1 MIDIFLGYL
10 FSLLWLFL
18 ILFIGEFLIRINK
31 NKTFKFIARKI
42 IHILMC
48 FDWFIM
54 YHFFGISY
62 HWIILSGSL
71 LICLVIFYPYIK
83 SISDLENK
91 VSGSI
96 IYASIATLFSIVCY
110 IFPELFLVFGAAICS
125 LSLGDGFAGLIGA
138 SIRKYNL
145 ILYKDKSLIGLIC
158 AVIFTFLPIFIF
170 HKVFLLD
177 INIVEIICISLI
189 FGLVELISPNKLDNL
204 TTSFVTACLIFLS
217 LKTNILSDYFI
228 CIIIIWLIA
237 IIVLHQKLLTFW
249 GGITAFSIAVCIIY
263 TLGTFGF
270 LLLFS
275 FFLIT
280 TICDLIGKFK
290 KKKILKDMHKK
301 VGSRD
306 IYQVLAV
313 GLLPCLCA
321 VLYYFTELPLFII
334 MYVSL
339 ICENLGDS
347 MASEIGVL
355 SKSKPYDICR
365 FKPIDAGLSGG
376 VSLLGSIASII
387 GVLIISFIY
396 IWTPL
401 YVVNSLIVVIIS
413 AIIGVVIDSI
423 LGSLIQRKNKCI
435 KCEAITEKDL
445 HCEEKTLHYR
455 GLKWVNNSLVNLFSN
470 FSVIIINAI
479 LYLLLF

>member
-1 MIDIFLGYL
+1 
-10 FSLLWLFL
+10 
-18 ILFIGEFLIRINK
+18 
-31 NKTFKFIARKI
+31 
-42 IHILMC
+42 
-48 FDWFIM
+48 
-54 YHFFGISY
+54 
-62 HWIILSGSL
+62 
-71 LICLVIFYPYIK
+71 
-83 SISDLENK
+83 
-91 VSGSI
+91 
-96 IYASIATLFSIVCY
+96 
-110 IFPELFLVFGAAICS
+110 
-125 LSLGDGFAGLIGA
+125 
-138 SIRKYNL
+138 
-145 ILYKDKSLIGLIC
+145 
-158 AVIFTFLPIFIF
+158 
-170 HKVFLLD
+170 
-177 INIVEIICISLI
+177 
-189 FGLVELISPNKLDNL
+189 
-204 TTSFVTACLIFLS
+204 
-217 LKTNILSDYFI
+217 
-228 CIIIIWLIA
+228 
-237 IIVLHQKLLTFW
+237 
-249 GGITAFSIAVCIIY
+249 
-263 TLGTFGF
+263 
-270 LLLFS
+270 
-275 FFLIT
+275 
-280 TICDLIGKFK
+280 
-290 KKKILKDMHKK
+290 MHKK

-339 ICENLGDS
+339 ICENLADS

-401 YVVNSLIVVIIS
+401 YVVNSLIVVIIT

-435 KCEAITEKDL
+435 KCGTITEKDF
-445 HCEEKTLHYR
+445 HCEEETLHYR